1 MPDKALVFLRD
12 ATGCEVGTEQLE
24 AHACAQRPF
33 PPSSQGFPTRLFS
46 PERCGIYTLK
56 RRKSQCIGGARQS

>member
-24 AHACAQRPF
+24 AHACAQRHLF
-33 PPSSQGFPTRLFS
+33 LLQGFPTRLFS

-56 RRKSQCIGGARQS
+56 RRKSQ